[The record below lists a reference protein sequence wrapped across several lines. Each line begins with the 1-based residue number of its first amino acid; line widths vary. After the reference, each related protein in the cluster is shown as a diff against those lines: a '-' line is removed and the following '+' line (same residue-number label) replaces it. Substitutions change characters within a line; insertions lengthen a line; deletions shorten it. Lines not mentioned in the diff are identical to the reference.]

1 MRPITYGT
9 PEPAPGTTIYEAGGN
24 EHDSTMNDSTKGAFD
39 AFDEDLNLDFRERKS
54 AQKRHSD
61 ITDHLVSVSLAIGTF
76 LQGSFARKTML
87 KPLKDV
93 DMIIRMHPN
102 LEKILRRP
110 GGPAHAM
117 LLIREAISQKYPD
130 AQFDVDDAP
139 AHALQVTFPDLDFT
153 FDLVPAL
160 DVEGSEIVYIADR
173 KNDTWEWSNTRTLNR
188 IISTRNQATGGRFVH
203 QVRMLKSYKKDHPVL
218 DDMCGLLW
226 EAFAYEAVTGPL
238 EHSQALAGTLAHAAR
253 AVAGPVFDPTGVDD
267 LTADWTTAQRTAYTA
282 TLSAAARRAAEA
294 RRLEEDGQHA
304 AAIDIWHDLIG
315 DPFPVAEAQ
324 SATDALRALAA
335 GSITSTGRAVTSPR
349 GQQPARPARSWRTR

>member
-1 MRPITYGT
+1 
-9 PEPAPGTTIYEAGGN
+9 
-24 EHDSTMNDSTKGAFD
+24 MNDSTKGAFD
-39 AFDEDLNLDFRERKS
+39 AFDEELNLDVRERKS
-54 AQKRHSD
+54 AQQRHND
-61 ITDHLVSVSLAIGTF
+61 ITDHLVTIGLAISTF

-93 DMIIRMHPN
+93 DMVIRMHPR

-117 LLIREAISQKYPD
+117 RLIREAIAQKYPD

-160 DVEGSEIVYIADR
+160 DEEDSEIVFIADR
-173 KNDTWEWSNTRTLNR
+173 ENDTWEWSNTRTLNR
-188 IISTRNQATGGRFVH
+188 VISTRNQATGGRFVH
-203 QVRMLKSYKKDHPVL
+203 QVRMLKSFKKDHPVL
-218 DDMCGLLW
+218 DDTCGLLW
-226 EAFAYEAVTGPL
+226 EALTYEAVASPL
-238 EHSQALAGTLAHAAR
+238 EHSQALADTLAHAAQAVTR
-253 AVAGPVFDPTGVDD
+253 AVFDPTGVDD
-267 LTADWTTAQRTAYTA
+267 LTADWTVALRSAYATALADAACRA
-282 TLSAAARRAAEA
+282 TEA

-304 AAIDIWHDLIG
+304 AAIEIWHRLIG
-315 DPFPVAEAQ
+315 DPFPGAEAQ
-324 SATDALRALAA
+324 SAADALRALAA

>member
-1 MRPITYGT
+1 
-9 PEPAPGTTIYEAGGN
+9 
-24 EHDSTMNDSTKGAFD
+24 MNDSTKGAFG
-39 AFDEDLNLDFRERKS
+39 ALDEELNLDGRERKS
-54 AQKRHSD
+54 AQKRHQD
-61 ITDHLVSVSLAIGTF
+61 ITDYLVDAGLAIATF

-93 DMIIRMHPN
+93 DMIIRMHPR
-102 LEKILRRP
+102 LEKILRQR

-117 LLIREAISQKYPD
+117 RLIREVLAEEYPD

-160 DVEGSEIVYIADR
+160 DAKNGSEIVYIADR
-173 KNDTWEWSNTRTLNR
+173 ENDTWEWSNTRPLNR

-218 DDMCGLLW
+218 DDTCGLLW
-226 EAFAYEAVTGPL
+226 EAFAYEAVTSPI
-238 EHSQALAGTLAHAAR
+238 EHSQALTVTLAHAAQ
-253 AVAGPVFDPTGVDD
+253 AVTGPVFDPTGVDD
-267 LTADWTTAQRTAYTA
+267 LTADWTAVQRTAYA
-282 TLSAAARRAAEA
+282 TTLAVAARRAAEA

-304 AAIDIWHDLIG
+304 AAIEIWHDLIG

-324 SATDALRALAA
+324 SASDALRALAA
-335 GSITSTGRAVTSPR
+335 GSITSTGRAVTSSR
-349 GQQPARPARSWRTR
+349 GQQPARPGRSWRTR